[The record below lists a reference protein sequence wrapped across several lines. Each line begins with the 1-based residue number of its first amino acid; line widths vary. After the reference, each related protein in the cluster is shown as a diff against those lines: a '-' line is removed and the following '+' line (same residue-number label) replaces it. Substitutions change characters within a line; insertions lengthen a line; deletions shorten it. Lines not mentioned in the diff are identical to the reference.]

1 MQIELAIQTIDNN
14 MVEEIKNKSFFRSAT
29 PIREY
34 AYQIRRPLEIELQ
47 ELSNE
52 HKKNKSTID
61 ANYKSIEKSLLNE
74 IQVTESDLAK
84 VQSVGSGSLEKNI
97 QSLQERIDEISGK
110 YNLSLEDLNNFF
122 NKRIDLLK
130 NEREESLR
138 LRQIRIKE
146 IPELESQEIL
156 IKKELL
162 DLETVINQAS
172 RENNIYRI
180 TSRFYNKE
188 SAADIK
194 VEELK
199 VITSIWF
206 GSIALIAALVGSI
219 IALAGFVLQD
229 TGARKKI
236 K

>member
-1 MQIELAIQTIDNN
+1 M
-14 MVEEIKNKSFFRSAT
+14 
-29 PIREY
+29 
-34 AYQIRRPLEIELQ
+34 
-47 ELSNE
+47 
-52 HKKNKSTID
+52 
-61 ANYKSIEKSLLNE
+61 
-74 IQVTESDLAK
+74 
-84 VQSVGSGSLEKNI
+84 
-97 QSLQERIDEISGK
+97 QERIDEITGK

-180 TSRFYNKE
+180 TSRF
-188 SAADIK
+188 
-194 VEELK
+194 
-199 VITSIWF
+199 ITKR
-206 GSIALIAALVGSI
+206 ALLTSK
-219 IALAGFVLQD
+219 L
-229 TGARKKI
+229 RS
-236 K
+236 